1 MYVHSSLN
9 IFFLRNGGEGKE
21 LDMLPCS
28 CANSDKTLYIHIPTL
43 LFMYMVKKKKGC
55 LFLNNKYA
63 SIAIQINVG
72 ENFKCKWWWDH
83 NKSAIF
89 IFGFWLKVWNCIHFQ
104 LNNKTY
110 FDGYLSLLF
119 QLKKRSRK

>member
-1 MYVHSSLN
+1 MANMYVHSSLN

-72 ENFKCKWWWDH
+72 ENFKCK
-83 NKSAIF
+83 
-89 IFGFWLKVWNCIHFQ
+89 
-104 LNNKTY
+104 
-110 FDGYLSLLF
+110 
-119 QLKKRSRK
+119 